1 MLNSI
6 IDLSERVEGGERGSG
21 GRGWDRGWVETGE
34 RTSQKQSEGCRGG
47 CKGWEGCYFFTLL
60 S

>member
-6 IDLSERVEGGERGSG
+6 IDLSERVEEGERGSG

-34 RTSQKQSEGCRGG
+34 RTSQKQPEGG
-47 CKGWEGCYFFTLL
+47 KGVTFSLYFHN
-60 S
+60 